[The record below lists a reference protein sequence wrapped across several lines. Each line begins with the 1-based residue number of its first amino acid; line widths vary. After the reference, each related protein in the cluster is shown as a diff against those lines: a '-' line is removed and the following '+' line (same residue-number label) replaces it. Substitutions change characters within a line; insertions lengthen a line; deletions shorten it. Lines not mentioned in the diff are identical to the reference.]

1 MGMLHA
7 PDRVTK
13 GVELGMRGGRVRGG
27 VEGRS
32 ERFREA
38 LAVRVVDTRCEPRAG
53 IIAQPR
59 GFPDVVD
66 ELAGVKTIL
75 GRSDSAANTSDSV
88 RVDAM
93 GSTASQTMTGVNLG
107 ECVRSESCGASS
119 TNLHPTA
126 TDQRHAR
133 VMVEARDKQRSRSR

>member
-1 MGMLHA
+1 MLHA

-66 ELAGVKTIL
+66 AVKLGLWLASAGPDDQQRPGFEIQKDGSLTI
-75 GRSDSAANTSDSV
+75 R
-88 RVDAM
+88 
-93 GSTASQTMTGVNLG
+93 
-107 ECVRSESCGASS
+107 
-119 TNLHPTA
+119 
-126 TDQRHAR
+126 
-133 VMVEARDKQRSRSR
+133 